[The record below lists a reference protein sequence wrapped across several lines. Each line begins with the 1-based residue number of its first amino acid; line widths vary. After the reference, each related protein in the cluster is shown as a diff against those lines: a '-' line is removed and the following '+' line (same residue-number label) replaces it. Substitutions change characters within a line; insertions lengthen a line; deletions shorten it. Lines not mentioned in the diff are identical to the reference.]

1 MTPSDPNIPKNFR
14 CGFIAICGPPNAG
27 KSTLTNYLLE
37 QKISITSNKPQTT
50 RDRILGIVN
59 RPRAQLVLVDT
70 PGIFKAKGQ
79 LNTRIVR
86 SALSAITDV
95 DVVLL
100 LIDAA
105 RPPHK
110 DGEALSLQKIQH
122 VDKPVVLALNKI
134 DCVKKPKLLELIDR
148 WRAVHDFKAIIPIS
162 AKLGTQTQDLMMALE
177 SLLPPG
183 DPMFP
188 EEMLTDV
195 SQRFL
200 ASEMIREKVFR
211 LTGQEIPYSTAVTI
225 DSFKEKKGGK
235 TIYIQATIHVERDSQ
250 KGIIIGKKG
259 ARLKQIGAES
269 RLDIERMTGA
279 TVFLELF
286 VRVQK
291 KWGSDPRILTEFGYS

>member
-1 MTPSDPNIPKNFR
+1 MTPPAQNTSKDFH

-37 QKISITSNKPQTT
+37 EKISITSNKPQTT
-50 RDRILGIVN
+50 RNRILGIVN
-59 RPRAQLVLVDT
+59 RPHAQLVLVDT
-70 PGIFKAKGQ
+70 PGIFRAKGQ
-79 LNTRIVR
+79 LNTRIVK

-100 LIDAA
+100 LIDAG
-105 RPPHK
+105 RPAHK
-110 DGEALSLQKIQH
+110 DGETLSLERIKH
-122 VDKPVVLALNKI
+122 ADKPVILALNKI
-134 DCVKKPKLLELIDR
+134 DCIKKPRLLELIDR
-148 WRAVHDFKAIIPIS
+148 WRDIYDFEAIIPIS
-162 AKLGTQTQDLMMALE
+162 AKFGTQTRDLLMALE
-177 SLLPPG
+177 ELLPPG
-183 DPMFP
+183 DPVFP
-188 EEMLTDV
+188 EDMLTDV
-195 SQRFL
+195 SVRFL

-211 LTGQEIPYSTAVTI
+211 LTGQEIPYATAVTI
-225 DSFKEKKGGK
+225 DAFKEKKGGR

-279 TVFLELF
+279 AVFLELF

-291 KWGSDPRILTEFGYS
+291 KWGSDPKILTEFGYS